1 MNLKNLK
8 NLKQLDRDDFLNL
21 FGLESKS
28 STAGWL
34 AGTLG
39 TFGVGLLVGAGIG
52 LILAP
57 KPGRELRGD
66 IRGRF
71 RSGTEAVSEAAQ
83 GLTGRD
89 AHLSATATNNKTA

>member
-1 MNLKNLK
+1 MNLKNIK
-8 NLKQLDRDDFLNL
+8 NLKHLDRDDILSL
-21 FGLESKS
+21 LGLETKS
-28 STAGWL
+28 STAGWM

-71 RSGTEAVSEAAQ
+71 HSGAEDVSDAVQ
-83 GLTGRD
+83 GLIGRD
-89 AHLSATATNNKTA
+89 THPSASATNNKTA

>member
-1 MNLKNLK
+1 MNLKH
-8 NLKQLDRDDFLNL
+8 LKQLDRDDFLNL
-21 FGLESKS
+21 LGLESKS
-28 STAGWL
+28 STAGWM

-66 IRGRF
+66 IRGRL
-71 RSGTEAVSEAAQ
+71 RNGAEDIGDAVQ

-89 AHLSATATNNKTA
+89 IHPSASATNNKTA